1 MDKTNVKLI
10 FIAVLIIGLAF
21 VVANYAYM
29 EYATIEVSTVVVENA
44 FVDIDGDGD
53 LDLLVSGEVI
63 VNEPPF
69 EITSNPVP

>member
-1 MDKTNVKLI
+1 MDKTKVTLLL
-10 FIAVLIIGLAF
+10 IAVLIIAVLF
-21 VVANYAYM
+21 VAANYAYM
-29 EYATIEVSTVVVENA
+29 EYATIEVSTVIIENA

-69 EITSNPVP
+69 EITANPVP